1 MQQPSQWGHSTPNIR
16 FPAIIVGLLLVGAM
30 CAITPYNNYFLQNSK
45 IAGNHLPVGSIFG
58 LLLLVFL
65 VNVPLRKLSSVG
77 GHGRFAFSATELT
90 VVWMMLIVAVGI
102 PSMGLLQFLLPSL
115 VALRYF
121 ATTENDWAETLHPHV
136 PEWMIITDA
145 RAVTDFYEGISPGE
159 SVPWILWIKP
169 LLIWGLFVFIFYL
182 TTLCL
187 STILRKQ
194 WVERER
200 FSFPLIQIPIQLA
213 AEPARGT
220 LLNAFFKNRL
230 LWAGMVLPVIL
241 HLINGLHA
249 HFPTVPEIPLIY
261 NIHRAF
267 TEKPWHTL
275 GWWPAMRLVIYFS
288 VIGIASLLTL
298 EVSFSL
304 WFFYLFFKLQYIIMN
319 ASGLSISPWIS
330 CSRQVMGGYL
340 VFVPAV
346 FWIGREHIADIFR
359 FSVSRNAFDR
369 TNGADGVLLRNPK
382 TTLSFSTI
390 SERGD
395 RNEPLPYRVA
405 LLGFLFGFAILTVF
419 LVVAGMT
426 TWVAVVTLLS
436 IFFTSIVL
444 TWMVVNG
451 GLLLVQAPF
460 FPSEYIDITLG
471 SGAVGQKS
479 LAILSFQRTFLRDWG
494 EFMMPNFLHSFKA
507 ADEVRLARRKV
518 VPIMGIAIAVA
529 ALVSVYF
536 SLTLIYDKGALFLQ
550 SWSFVV
556 APRNYF
562 QRMSSLIQFPVET
575 KWDEVYSMIAGA
587 GFTGFMLWMRQN
599 FVWCSLHPI
608 GYLLGATY
616 PPFHLWSSIF
626 IGWFIK
632 YTALKFGGASTYR
645 KLRPVAFGLIFGEY
659 VMVGVWMIVGFF
671 TGIGYFALPS

>member
-1 MQQPSQWGHSTPNIR
+1 MKSNNTPNTKIR
-16 FPAIIVGLLLVGAM
+16 FPVIIVGILLVGAM

-58 LLLLVFL
+58 ILLLVFI
-65 VNVPLRKLSSVG
+65 VNVPLRKLMKS
-77 GHGRFAFSATELT
+77 GRFAFSAPELT

-136 PEWMIITDA
+136 PEWMIVTDA

-159 SVPWILWIKP
+159 SVPWMLWIKP

-359 FSVSRNAFDR
+359 KTFSHSAVDDA
-369 TNGADGVLLRNPK
+369 
-382 TTLSFSTI
+382 
-390 SERGD
+390 
-395 RNEPLPYRVA
+395 NEPLPYRMA
-405 LLGFLFGFAILTVF
+405 LLGFLLGFAILTVF

-436 IFFTSIVL
+436 IFITSIVL

-471 SGAVGQKS
+471 SSALGQKS
-479 LAILSFQRTFLRDWG
+479 TAILSFQRTFLRDWG

-529 ALVSVYF
+529 VLVSVYF

-562 QRMSSLIQFPVET
+562 QRMSSLIQFPIET

-599 FVWCSLHPI
+599 FVWWSLHPI

-616 PPFHLWSSIF
+616 PPFHLWSSIL

-632 YTALKFGGASTYR
+632 YSALKFGGASTYR

>member
-1 MQQPSQWGHSTPNIR
+1 MEHQSSERRVEGGRGNLASTSFDSTSRQKIR
-16 FPAIIVGLLLVGAM
+16 FPAILVGLLLVAAM
-30 CAITPYNNYFLQNSK
+30 CAVTPYNNYYLQNSK

-58 LLLLVFL
+58 ILLLVFL
-65 VNVPLRKLSSVG
+65 VNVPLRKLMRR
-77 GHGRFAFSATELT
+77 GRFAFSALELT
-90 VVWMMLIVAVGI
+90 VIWIMLIVAVGI

-115 VALRYF
+115 VAVRYF
-121 ATTENDWAETLHPHV
+121 ATTENDWSETLHPHV
-136 PEWMIITDA
+136 PEWLVVTEPQ
-145 RAVTDFYEGISPGE
+145 AVTDFYEGIGPVE
-159 SVPWILWIKP
+159 SVPWMIWLEP
-169 LLIWGLFVFIFYL
+169 LLIWGLFVLIFYF

-200 FSFPLIQIPIQLA
+200 GS
-213 AEPARGT
+213 
-220 LLNAFFKNRL
+220 LLNSFFKSRL
-230 LWAGMVLPVIL
+230 LWAGMALPVVL

-249 HFPTVPEIPLIY
+249 HFPRVPEIPLIY
-261 NIHRAF
+261 NIYTVF

-275 GWWPAMRLVIYFS
+275 GWWPAMRFVIYFS

-304 WFFYLFFKLQYIIMN
+304 WFFYLFFKLQYIVMN
-319 ASGLSISPWIS
+319 AIGLSIGPWIS

-346 FWIGREHIADIFR
+346 FWMGREHIGTIFR
-359 FSVSRNAFDR
+359 KAF
-369 TNGADGVLLRNPK
+369 G
-382 TTLSFSTI
+382 I
-390 SERGD
+390 ERVGQGGQRID
-395 RNEPLPYRVA
+395 DSNEPVSYRVA
-405 LLGFLFGFAILTVF
+405 LLGFLLGFITLIIF
-419 LVVAGMT
+419 LVVAGVT
-426 TWVAVVTLLS
+426 TWVALVTLLS
-436 IFFTSIVL
+436 IFITSVVL

-471 SGAVGQKS
+471 SNALGHKS

-507 ADEVRLARRKV
+507 ADEVRLARRRLI
-518 VPIMGIAIAVA
+518 PILGISIVVA
-529 ALVSVYF
+529 ALVSVYA

-550 SWSFVV
+550 DWTYVV

-562 QRMSSLIQFPVET
+562 QRMSSLIQFPIET

-599 FVWCSLHPI
+599 FVWWSLHPI

-616 PPFHLWSSIF
+616 PPFHLWSSILV
-626 IGWFIK
+626 GWFIK
-632 YTALKFGGASTYR
+632 YMALKFGGASTYR
-645 KLRPVAFGLIFGEY
+645 KIRPVAFGLIFGEY
-659 VMVGVWMIVGFF
+659 VMVGLWMIVGFF

>member
-1 MQQPSQWGHSTPNIR
+1 MGTRTRLAANTFKDNFGGNSRSNSRIR
-16 FPAIIVGLLLVGAM
+16 FSAILVGLLLVGAM
-30 CAITPYNNYFLQNSK
+30 CAITPYNNYFLQNTK

-58 LLLLVFL
+58 LLILVFL
-65 VNVPLRKLSSVG
+65 VNVPLRKLMRSR
-77 GHGRFAFSATELT
+77 RFAFSALELT
-90 VVWMMLIVAVGI
+90 VIWMMLIVAVGI

-115 VALRYF
+115 VALQYF
-121 ATTENDWAETLHPHV
+121 ATPENDWSETLHPHI
-136 PEWMIITDA
+136 PEWLVVTDS

-159 SVPWILWIKP
+159 SVPWMLWLKP
-169 LLIWGLFVFIFYL
+169 LLIWGLFVLVFYF

-213 AEPARGT
+213 AEPEGGS
-220 LLNAFFKNRL
+220 LLNSFFKSRL
-230 LWAGMVLPVIL
+230 LWAGMTLPVVL

-249 HFPTVPEIPLIY
+249 HFTKVPEIPLIY
-261 NIHRAF
+261 NIYTVF

-275 GWWPAMRLVIYFS
+275 GWWPAMRFVIYFS

-319 ASGLSISPWIS
+319 AIGLSIGPWIS

-346 FWIGREHIADIFR
+346 FWMGREHIGSIFR
-359 FSVSRNAFDR
+359 
-369 TNGADGVLLRNPK
+369 K
-382 TTLSFSTI
+382 TFGM
-390 SERGD
+390 ERAGRGLTTPSGGRID
-395 RNEPLPYRVA
+395 DSNEPVSYRVA
-405 LLGFLFGFAILTVF
+405 LLGFFLGFITLIVF
-419 LVVAGMT
+419 LVVAGIT
-426 TWVAVVTLLS
+426 TWVALVTLLS
-436 IFFTSIVL
+436 IFITSVVL

-471 SGAVGQKS
+471 SNALGHKS

-507 ADEVRLARRKV
+507 ADEVRLARRKLI
-518 VPIMGIAIAVA
+518 PILGIAIVVA
-529 ALVSVYF
+529 ILVSVYA
-536 SLTLIYDKGALFLQ
+536 SLTLIYDKGALFLDN
-550 SWSFVV
+550 WPFVV

-562 QRMSSLIQFPVET
+562 QRMSSLIQFPIET

-599 FVWCSLHPI
+599 FVWWSLHPI

-616 PPFHLWSSIF
+616 PPFHLWSSILV
-626 IGWFIK
+626 GWFIK
-632 YTALKFGGASTYR
+632 YMALKFGGAATYR
-645 KLRPVAFGLIFGEY
+645 KIRPIAFGLIFGEY

>member
-1 MQQPSQWGHSTPNIR
+1 MQHMKSNNTPNTKIR
-16 FPAIIVGLLLVGAM
+16 FPVIIVGLLLVGAM

-58 LLLLVFL
+58 ILLLVFL
-65 VNVPLRKLSSVG
+65 VNIPLRKLMKS
-77 GHGRFAFSATELT
+77 GRFAFSAPELT

-136 PEWMIITDA
+136 PEWMIVTDA

-159 SVPWILWIKP
+159 SVPWMLWIKP
-169 LLIWGLFVFIFYL
+169 LLIWGLFVFVFYL

-359 FSVSRNAFDR
+359 KTFSHSAVNDA
-369 TNGADGVLLRNPK
+369 
-382 TTLSFSTI
+382 
-390 SERGD
+390 
-395 RNEPLPYRVA
+395 NEPLPYRTA
-405 LLGFLFGFAILTVF
+405 LLGFLLGFAILTVF

-436 IFFTSIVL
+436 IFITSIVL

-471 SGAVGQKS
+471 SGALGQKS
-479 LAILSFQRTFLRDWG
+479 TAILSFQRTFLRDWG

-529 ALVSVYF
+529 VLVSVYF

-599 FVWCSLHPI
+599 FVWWSLHPI

-616 PPFHLWSSIF
+616 PPFHLWSSIL

-632 YTALKFGGASTYR
+632 YSALKFGGASTYR

>member
-1 MQQPSQWGHSTPNIR
+1 MLFNTRQKPDFDNGKIGAEIQSLENQKIR
-16 FPAIIVGLLLVGAM
+16 FPAILVGVLLIAAM
-30 CAITPYNNYFLQNSK
+30 CAVTPYNNYYLQNTK

-58 LLLLVFL
+58 ILLLIFL
-65 VNVPLRKLSSVG
+65 VNVPLRKLMRS
-77 GHGRFAFSATELT
+77 GRFAFSALELT
-90 VVWMMLIVAVGI
+90 VIWIMLIVAVGI

-115 VALRYF
+115 VAVRYF
-121 ATTENDWAETLHPHV
+121 ATTENDWSETLHPHV
-136 PEWMIITDA
+136 PEWLVVTEPQ
-145 RAVTDFYEGISPGE
+145 AVTDFYEGIGAAE
-159 SVPWILWIKP
+159 DVPWMFWLEP
-169 LLIWGLFVFIFYL
+169 LLVWGLFVLVFYF

-213 AEPARGT
+213 AEPEHGS
-220 LLNAFFKNRL
+220 LLNSFFKNRL
-230 LWAGMVLPVIL
+230 LWAGMALPVVL

-249 HFPTVPEIPLIY
+249 HFPKVPEIPLIY
-261 NIHRAF
+261 DIYRVF
-267 TEKPWHTL
+267 TEKPWYTL
-275 GWWPAMRLVIYFS
+275 GWWPAMRFVIYFS

-319 ASGLSISPWIS
+319 ALGLSIGPWIS

-346 FWIGREHIADIFR
+346 FWMGREHIGSIFR
-359 FSVSRNAFDR
+359 KTFSIGGGQEIDDS
-369 TNGADGVLLRNPK
+369 
-382 TTLSFSTI
+382 
-390 SERGD
+390 
-395 RNEPLPYRVA
+395 NEPVSYRMA
-405 LLGFLFGFAILTVF
+405 LLGFFLGFTTLIVF
-419 LVVAGMT
+419 LVVAGIT
-426 TWVAVVTLLS
+426 TWVALVTLLS
-436 IFFTSIVL
+436 IFITSIVL

-471 SGAVGQKS
+471 SNALGHKS

-507 ADEVRLARRKV
+507 ADEVRLARRRLI
-518 VPIMGIAIAVA
+518 PILGISIVVA
-529 ALVSVYF
+529 ALVSVYA

-550 SWSFVV
+550 SWAFVV

-562 QRMSSLIQFPVET
+562 QRMSSLIQFPIET

-587 GFTGFMLWMRQN
+587 GFTGFMLWMRQH
-599 FVWCSLHPI
+599 FVWWSLHPI

-616 PPFHLWSSIF
+616 PPFHLWSSIL

-632 YTALKFGGASTYR
+632 YMALKFGGASTYR
-645 KLRPVAFGLIFGEY
+645 KIRPVAFGLIFGEY
-659 VMVGVWMIVGFF
+659 VMVGLWMIVGFF
-671 TGIGYFALPS
+671 SGIGYFALPS

>member
-1 MQQPSQWGHSTPNIR
+1 MPDRPKIR
-16 FPAIIVGLLLVGAM
+16 FSAIVVGLLLVGAM
-30 CAITPYNNYFLQNSK
+30 CAITPYNNYFLQNTK

-58 LLLLVFL
+58 ILLLIFF
-65 VNVPLRKLSSVG
+65 VNVPLRKLAG
-77 GHGRFAFSATELT
+77 AGRFAFSALELT
-90 VVWMMLIVAVGI
+90 VIWMMLIVAVGI

-115 VALRYF
+115 VALHYF
-121 ATTENDWAETLHPHV
+121 ATTENDWSETLHPHIPDWLV
-136 PEWMIITDA
+136 VTDA

-159 SVPWILWIKP
+159 SVPWMLWIKP
-169 LLIWGLFVFIFYL
+169 LLIWGLFVFVFYL

-213 AEPARGT
+213 AEPASGT
-220 LLNAFFKNRL
+220 LLNTFFKNRL
-230 LWAGMVLPVIL
+230 LWAGMVLPVVL

-249 HFPTVPEIPLIY
+249 HFPKVPEIPLVY
-261 NIHRAF
+261 NIYRAF
-267 TEKPWHTL
+267 TEKPWYTL

-288 VIGIASLLTL
+288 VIGIATLLTL

-319 ASGLSISPWIS
+319 AMGLGISPWIS

-346 FWIGREHIADIFR
+346 FWIGREHIATIFR
-359 FSVSRNAFDR
+359 KTFGMGDTLISDRQSLVTSQRRVSA
-369 TNGADGVLLRNPK
+369 
-382 TTLSFSTI
+382 TI
-390 SERGD
+390 DDS
-395 RNEPLPYRVA
+395 NEPLPYRFA
-405 LLGFLFGFAILTVF
+405 LLGFLIGFIILVVF
-419 LVVAGMT
+419 LVLAGIT
-426 TWVAVVTLLS
+426 TWVAILTLLS
-436 IFFTSIVL
+436 IFITSIVL
-444 TWMVVNG
+444 SWMVVNG

-471 SGAVGQKS
+471 SGALGHKS

-507 ADEVRLARRKV
+507 ADEVKLARRRV
-518 VPIMGIAIAVA
+518 VPILGIGIVFAI
-529 ALVSVYF
+529 LVSVYA
-536 SLTLIYDKGALFLQ
+536 SLTLIYTKGALFLQ

-562 QRMSSLIQFPVET
+562 QRMSSLIQFPIET

-587 GFTGFMLWMRQN
+587 GFTGFMLWMRHH
-599 FVWCSLHPI
+599 FVWWSLHPI

-616 PPFHLWSSIF
+616 PPFHLWSSIL

-645 KLRPVAFGLIFGEY
+645 KLRPIAFGLIFGEY
-659 VMVGVWMIVGFF
+659 VMVGLWMIVGFF

>member
-1 MQQPSQWGHSTPNIR
+1 MGTESITPKTPQR
-16 FPAIIVGLLLVGAM
+16 FHEGKNEVPRLRFSAILVGLLLVGAM
-30 CAITPYNNYFLQNSK
+30 CAVTPYNNYFLQNSK

-65 VNVPLRKLSSVG
+65 VNVPLRKLMRGRGFTFSSL
-77 GHGRFAFSATELT
+77 ELT
-90 VVWMMLIVAVGI
+90 VVWMMLIVAIGI

-121 ATTENDWAETLHPHV
+121 ATTENDWAETLHPHI
-136 PEWMIITDA
+136 PEWLVVMDTGA
-145 RAVTDFYEGISPGE
+145 STDFYEGISPGE
-159 SVPWILWIKP
+159 SVPWMLWLQP
-169 LLIWGLFVFIFYL
+169 LLIWGLFVLVFYF
-182 TTLCL
+182 TTFCL

-194 WVERER
+194 WAERER
-200 FSFPLIQIPIQLA
+200 FSFPLIQIPLQLA
-213 AEPARGT
+213 SEPLPGT
-220 LLNAFFKNRL
+220 LLSPFFKNRL
-230 LWAGMVLPVIL
+230 LWAGMALPVVL

-249 HFPTVPEIPLIY
+249 HFPNVPEIPLIY
-261 NIHRAF
+261 NIHRVF

-304 WFFYLFFKLQYIIMN
+304 WFFYLFFKFQYIVMN

-340 VFVPAV
+340 IFVPAV
-346 FWIGREHIADIFR
+346 FWIGREHIVSIFR
-359 FSVSRNAFDR
+359 KTFGIGASRGFSPS
-369 TNGADGVLLRNPK
+369 GAIDD
-382 TTLSFSTI
+382 S
-390 SERGD
+390 
-395 RNEPLPYRVA
+395 NEPLPYRVA
-405 LLGFLFGFAILTVF
+405 LLGFVLGFAMLTVF
-419 LVVAGMT
+419 LVIAGVT
-426 TWVAVVTLLS
+426 TWVAVITLLS
-436 IFFTSIVL
+436 IFITSIVL
-444 TWMVVNG
+444 SWMVVNG

-471 SGAVGQKS
+471 SGALGQKS

-507 ADEVRLARRKV
+507 ADEVRLARRRV
-518 VPIMGIAIAVA
+518 ILILGVAILGGI
-529 ALVSVYF
+529 LVSVYF
-536 SLTLIYDKGALFLQ
+536 SLTLIYNKGALFLQ

-562 QRMSSLIQFPVET
+562 QRMSGLIQFPVET

-587 GFTGFMLWMRQN
+587 GFTGLMLWMRQH

-616 PPFHLWSSIF
+616 PPFHLWASIL

-632 YTALKFGGASTYR
+632 YSCLKFGGAATYR

>member
-1 MQQPSQWGHSTPNIR
+1 MLFNTRQKPDFDNGKIGAGIQSLENQKIR
-16 FPAIIVGLLLVGAM
+16 FPAILAGLLLIAAM
-30 CAITPYNNYFLQNSK
+30 CAVTPYNNYYLQNTK

-58 LLLLVFL
+58 ILLLIFL
-65 VNVPLRKLSSVG
+65 VNVPLRKLMRS
-77 GHGRFAFSATELT
+77 GRFAFSALELT
-90 VVWMMLIVAVGI
+90 VIWIMLIVAVGI

-115 VALRYF
+115 VAVRYF
-121 ATTENDWAETLHPHV
+121 ATTENDWSETLHPHV
-136 PEWMIITDA
+136 PEWLVVTEPQ
-145 RAVTDFYEGISPGE
+145 AVTDFYEGIGAAE
-159 SVPWILWIKP
+159 GVPWMFWLEP
-169 LLIWGLFVFIFYL
+169 LLVWGLFVLVFYF

-213 AEPARGT
+213 AEPERGS
-220 LLNAFFKNRL
+220 LLNSFFKNRL
-230 LWAGMVLPVIL
+230 LWAGMALPVVL

-249 HFPTVPEIPLIY
+249 HFPKVPEIPLIY
-261 NIHRAF
+261 DIYRVF
-267 TEKPWHTL
+267 TEKPWYTL
-275 GWWPAMRLVIYFS
+275 GWWPAMRFVIYFS

-319 ASGLSISPWIS
+319 AIGLSIGPWIS

-346 FWIGREHIADIFR
+346 FWMGREHIGSIFR
-359 FSVSRNAFDR
+359 KTFG
-369 TNGADGVLLRNPK
+369 TGGAQEIDD
-382 TTLSFSTI
+382 S
-390 SERGD
+390 
-395 RNEPLPYRVA
+395 NEPVSYRMA
-405 LLGFLFGFAILTVF
+405 LLGFFLGFITLIVF
-419 LVVAGMT
+419 LVVAGIT
-426 TWVAVVTLLS
+426 TWVALVTLLS
-436 IFFTSIVL
+436 IFITSIVL

-471 SGAVGQKS
+471 SNALGHKS

-507 ADEVRLARRKV
+507 ADEVRLARRRLI
-518 VPIMGIAIAVA
+518 PILGISIVVA
-529 ALVSVYF
+529 ALVSVYA

-550 SWSFVV
+550 SWAFVV

-562 QRMSSLIQFPVET
+562 QRMSSLIQFPIET

-587 GFTGFMLWMRQN
+587 GFTGFMLWMRQH
-599 FVWCSLHPI
+599 FVWWSLHPI

-616 PPFHLWSSIF
+616 PPFHLWSSIL

-632 YTALKFGGASTYR
+632 YMALKFGGASTYR
-645 KLRPVAFGLIFGEY
+645 KIRPVAFGLIFGEY
-659 VMVGVWMIVGFF
+659 VMVGLWMIVGFF
-671 TGIGYFALPS
+671 SGIGYFALPS

>member
-1 MQQPSQWGHSTPNIR
+1 M
-16 FPAIIVGLLLVGAM
+16 GAM
-30 CAITPYNNYFLQNSK
+30 CAITPYNNYFLQNTK

-58 LLLLVFL
+58 ILLLIFF
-65 VNVPLRKLSSVG
+65 VNVPLRKLVG
-77 GHGRFAFSATELT
+77 KGRFAFSALELT
-90 VVWMMLIVAVGI
+90 VVWIMLIVAVGI

-121 ATTENDWAETLHPHV
+121 ATTENDWSETLHPHI
-136 PEWMIITDA
+136 PEWLVVADT
-145 RAVTDFYEGISPGE
+145 RAVIDFYEGISPGE
-159 SVPWILWIKP
+159 SVPWMLWLKP
-169 LLIWGLFVFIFYL
+169 LLIWGLFVFVFYL

-213 AEPARGT
+213 AEPAHGA
-220 LLNAFFKNRL
+220 LLNTFFKNRL
-230 LWAGMVLPVIL
+230 LWAGMVLPVVL

-261 NIHRAF
+261 NIYRAF
-267 TEKPWHTL
+267 TEKPWYTL

-288 VIGIASLLTL
+288 VIGIATLLTL

-319 ASGLSISPWIS
+319 AIGLGIGPWIS

-346 FWIGREHIADIFR
+346 FWIGREHMATIFR
-359 FSVSRNAFDR
+359 KTFGMRGTAPSRYSMGENRQFID
-369 TNGADGVLLRNPK
+369 D
-382 TTLSFSTI
+382 S
-390 SERGD
+390 D
-395 RNEPLPYRVA
+395 EPLSYRFA
-405 LLGFLFGFAILTVF
+405 LLGFLLGFITLIVF
-419 LVVAGMT
+419 LVLAGVT
-426 TWVAVVTLLS
+426 TWVAILTLLS

-444 TWMVVNG
+444 SWMVVNG

-471 SGAVGQKS
+471 SGALGHKS

-507 ADEVRLARRKV
+507 VDEVKLARRRL
-518 VPIMGIAIAVA
+518 VPILGIAIAGAV
-529 ALVSVYF
+529 LVSVYA
-536 SLTLIYDKGALFLQ
+536 SLTLIYTKGALFLQ

-562 QRMSSLIQFPVET
+562 QRMSSLIQFPIET

-587 GFTGFMLWMRQN
+587 GFTGFMLWMRHH
-599 FVWCSLHPI
+599 FVWWSLHPI

-616 PPFHLWSSIF
+616 PPFHLWSSIL

-645 KLRPVAFGLIFGEY
+645 KLRPIAFGLIFGEY
-659 VMVGVWMIVGFF
+659 VMVGLWMIVGFF

>member
-1 MQQPSQWGHSTPNIR
+1 MLLNTRQKPDLDNGKIGAKTQSLKIR
-16 FPAIIVGLLLVGAM
+16 FPAILVGLLLVGVM
-30 CAITPYNNYFLQNSK
+30 CAITPYNNYFLQNTK

-58 LLLLVFL
+58 LLILVFL
-65 VNVPLRKLSSVG
+65 VNVPLRQFMRSR
-77 GHGRFAFSATELT
+77 RFAFSALELT
-90 VVWMMLIVAVGI
+90 VIWMMLIVAVGI

-121 ATTENDWAETLHPHV
+121 ATTENDWSETLHPHIPDWLV
-136 PEWMIITDA
+136 ITEP

-159 SVPWILWIKP
+159 SVPWMIWIKP
-169 LLIWGLFVFIFYL
+169 LLIWGLFVLVFYF

-200 FSFPLIQIPIQLA
+200 FSFPLIQIPVQLA

-220 LLNAFFKNRL
+220 LLNTFFKSRL
-230 LWAGMVLPVIL
+230 LWAGMALPVVL

-249 HFPTVPEIPLIY
+249 HFPKVPEIPLIY
-261 NIHRAF
+261 NIYTVF

-275 GWWPAMRLVIYFS
+275 GWWPAMRFVIYFS

-319 ASGLSISPWIS
+319 AVGLSIGPWIS

-346 FWIGREHIADIFR
+346 FWIGREHIITVFR
-359 FSVSRNAFDR
+359 KTFGLGHAR
-369 TNGADGVLLRNPK
+369 TAKQPIDD
-382 TTLSFSTI
+382 S
-390 SERGD
+390 
-395 RNEPLPYRVA
+395 NEPVSYRIA
-405 LLGFLFGFAILTVF
+405 LLGFLFGFVTLVVF
-419 LVVAGMT
+419 LVVAGVT

-436 IFFTSIVL
+436 IFITSIVL

-471 SGAVGQKS
+471 SNALGHKS

-507 ADEVRLARRKV
+507 ADEVKLARRRV
-518 VPIMGIAIAVA
+518 IPILGIAIIVA
-529 ALVSVYF
+529 ILISVYA
-536 SLTLIYDKGALFLQ
+536 SLTLIYGKGALFLQ

-562 QRMSSLIQFPVET
+562 QRMNNLIQFPIET

-599 FVWCSLHPI
+599 FVWWSLHPI

-616 PPFHLWSSIF
+616 PPFHLWSSIL

-632 YTALKFGGASTYR
+632 YMALKFGGATTYR
-645 KLRPVAFGLIFGEY
+645 KIRPIAFGLIFGEY
-659 VMVGVWMIVGFF
+659 VMVALWMIVGMF

>member
-16 FPAIIVGLLLVGAM
+16 FPAIIAGLLLVGAM

-65 VNVPLRKLSSVG
+65 VNVPLRKLSSIG

-159 SVPWILWIKP
+159 SVPWILWVKP

-369 TNGADGVLLRNPK
+369 TNGDDGVLLRNPK

-471 SGAVGQKS
+471 SGALGQKS

>member
-1 MQQPSQWGHSTPNIR
+1 MKSNNTPNTKIR
-16 FPAIIVGLLLVGAM
+16 LPVIIVGLLLVGAM

-58 LLLLVFL
+58 ILLLVFL
-65 VNVPLRKLSSVG
+65 VNIPLRQLIKS
-77 GHGRFAFSATELT
+77 GRFAFSAAELT

-136 PEWMIITDA
+136 PEWMIVTDA

-159 SVPWILWIKP
+159 SVPWLLWIKP
-169 LLIWGLFVFIFYL
+169 LLIWGLFVFVFYL

-359 FSVSRNAFDR
+359 KTFSHSAVDD
-369 TNGADGVLLRNPK
+369 T
-382 TTLSFSTI
+382 
-390 SERGD
+390 
-395 RNEPLPYRVA
+395 NEPLPYRMA
-405 LLGFLFGFAILTVF
+405 LLGFLLGFAILTVF

-436 IFFTSIVL
+436 IFITSIVL

-471 SGAVGQKS
+471 SGALGQKS
-479 LAILSFQRTFLRDWG
+479 TAILSFQRTFLRDWG

-529 ALVSVYF
+529 VLVSVYF

-599 FVWCSLHPI
+599 FVWWSLHPI

-616 PPFHLWSSIF
+616 PPFHLWSSIL

-632 YTALKFGGASTYR
+632 YSALKFGGASTYR

>member
-30 CAITPYNNYFLQNSK
+30 CAITPSNNYFLQNSK

-159 SVPWILWIKP
+159 SVPWILWVKP

-346 FWIGREHIADIFR
+346 FWIGREHIADIFQ
-359 FSVSRNAFDR
+359 
-369 TNGADGVLLRNPK
+369 K
-382 TTLSFSTI
+382 SFSHSQIDDT
-390 SERGD
+390 
-395 RNEPLPYRVA
+395 NEPLPYRTA

-471 SGAVGQKS
+471 SGALGQKS

-599 FVWCSLHPI
+599 FVWWSLHPI

-616 PPFHLWSSIF
+616 PPFHLWSSIL

-632 YTALKFGGASTYR
+632 YSALKFGGASTYR

>member
-1 MQQPSQWGHSTPNIR
+1 MRSR
-16 FPAIIVGLLLVGAM
+16 
-30 CAITPYNNYFLQNSK
+30 
-45 IAGNHLPVGSIFG
+45 
-58 LLLLVFL
+58 
-65 VNVPLRKLSSVG
+65 
-77 GHGRFAFSATELT
+77 RFAFSALELT
-90 VVWMMLIVAVGI
+90 VIWMMLIVAVGI

-121 ATTENDWAETLHPHV
+121 ATTRKRLVRNAPSRTFQSGSSSQILG
-136 PEWMIITDA
+136 
-145 RAVTDFYEGISPGE
+145 AVTDFYEGISAGE
-159 SVPWILWIKP
+159 SVPWMLWLKP
-169 LLIWGLFVFIFYL
+169 LLVWGLFVLVFYF

-220 LLNAFFKNRL
+220 LLNTFFKSRL
-230 LWAGMVLPVIL
+230 LWAGMALPVVL

-249 HFPTVPEIPLIY
+249 HFPKVPEIPLIY
-261 NIHRAF
+261 NIYTVF

-275 GWWPAMRLVIYFS
+275 GWWPAMRFVIYFS

-319 ASGLSISPWIS
+319 AIGLSIGPWIS

-346 FWIGREHIADIFR
+346 FWIGREHIITVFR
-359 FSVSRNAFDR
+359 KAFGLGHAR
-369 TNGADGVLLRNPK
+369 TGP
-382 TTLSFSTI
+382 TT
-390 SERGD
+390 SERQPID
-395 RNEPLPYRVA
+395 DSNEPVSYRIA
-405 LLGFLFGFAILTVF
+405 LLGFLFGFITLVVF
-419 LVVAGMT
+419 LAVAGDVT

-436 IFFTSIVL
+436 IFITSIVL

-471 SGAVGQKS
+471 SNALGHKS

-507 ADEVRLARRKV
+507 ADEVKLARKRV
-518 VPIMGIAIAVA
+518 CADFGHRNCCRDSCLCLCIVNADLRQRRAIFTE
-529 ALVSVYF
+529 LV
-536 SLTLIYDKGALFLQ
+536 L
-550 SWSFVV
+550 
-556 APRNYF
+556 RC
-562 QRMSSLIQFPVET
+562 R
-575 KWDEVYSMIAGA
+575 
-587 GFTGFMLWMRQN
+587 
-599 FVWCSLHPI
+599 
-608 GYLLGATY
+608 
-616 PPFHLWSSIF
+616 
-626 IGWFIK
+626 
-632 YTALKFGGASTYR
+632 TA
-645 KLRPVAFGLIFGEY
+645 
-659 VMVGVWMIVGFF
+659 
-671 TGIGYFALPS
+671 

>member
-1 MQQPSQWGHSTPNIR
+1 MLFNTRQKPDFDNGKIGAEIQSLENQKIR
-16 FPAIIVGLLLVGAM
+16 FPAILVGVLLIAAM
-30 CAITPYNNYFLQNSK
+30 CAVTPYNNYYLQNTK

-58 LLLLVFL
+58 ILLLIFL
-65 VNVPLRKLSSVG
+65 VNVPLRKLMRS
-77 GHGRFAFSATELT
+77 GRFAFSALELT
-90 VVWMMLIVAVGI
+90 VIWIMLIVAVGI

-115 VALRYF
+115 VAVRYF
-121 ATTENDWAETLHPHV
+121 ATTENDWSETLHPHV
-136 PEWMIITDA
+136 PEWLVVTEPQ
-145 RAVTDFYEGISPGE
+145 AVTDFYEGIGAAE
-159 SVPWILWIKP
+159 GVPWMFWLEP
-169 LLIWGLFVFIFYL
+169 LLVWGLFVLVFYF

-213 AEPARGT
+213 AEPEHGS
-220 LLNAFFKNRL
+220 LLNSFFKNRL
-230 LWAGMVLPVIL
+230 LWAGMALPVVL

-249 HFPTVPEIPLIY
+249 HFPKVPEIPLIY
-261 NIHRAF
+261 DIYRVF
-267 TEKPWHTL
+267 TEKPWYTL
-275 GWWPAMRLVIYFS
+275 GWWPAMRFVIYFS

-319 ASGLSISPWIS
+319 ALGLSIGPWIS

-346 FWIGREHIADIFR
+346 FWMGREHIGSIFR
-359 FSVSRNAFDR
+359 KTFSIGGGQEIDDS
-369 TNGADGVLLRNPK
+369 
-382 TTLSFSTI
+382 
-390 SERGD
+390 
-395 RNEPLPYRVA
+395 NEPVSYRMA
-405 LLGFLFGFAILTVF
+405 LLGFFLGFTTLIVF
-419 LVVAGMT
+419 LVVAGIT
-426 TWVAVVTLLS
+426 TWVALVTLLS
-436 IFFTSIVL
+436 IFITSIVL

-471 SGAVGQKS
+471 SNALGHKS

-507 ADEVRLARRKV
+507 ADEVRLARRRLI
-518 VPIMGIAIAVA
+518 PILGISIVVA
-529 ALVSVYF
+529 ALVSVYA

-550 SWSFVV
+550 SWAFVV

-562 QRMSSLIQFPVET
+562 QRMSSLIQFPIET

-587 GFTGFMLWMRQN
+587 GFTGFMLWMRQH
-599 FVWCSLHPI
+599 FVWWSLHPI

-616 PPFHLWSSIF
+616 PPFHLWSSIL

-632 YTALKFGGASTYR
+632 YMALKFGGASTYR
-645 KLRPVAFGLIFGEY
+645 KIRPVAFGLIFGEY
-659 VMVGVWMIVGFF
+659 VMVGLWMIVGFF
-671 TGIGYFALPS
+671 SGIGYFALPS

>member
-1 MQQPSQWGHSTPNIR
+1 MPNTPNRRTTIPQKSNEAARLR
-16 FPAIIVGLLLVGAM
+16 FPAIVVGLLLVGAM

-58 LLLLVFL
+58 ILLLVFF
-65 VNVPLRKLSSVG
+65 VNVPLRKLMQRRS
-77 GHGRFAFSATELT
+77 FAFSSLELT
-90 VVWMMLIVAVGI
+90 VIWMMLIVAVGI

-121 ATTENDWAETLHPHV
+121 ATTENDWAETLHPHIPDWLV
-136 PEWMIITDA
+136 VMDV
-145 RAVTDFYEGISPGE
+145 RASTDFYEGISPGE
-159 SVPWILWIKP
+159 NVPWLLWLKP
-169 LLIWGLFVFIFYL
+169 LLIWGLFVLVFYI
-182 TTLCL
+182 TTFCL

-213 AEPARGT
+213 AEPPRGT
-220 LLNAFFKNRL
+220 LLNTFFKNRL
-230 LWAGMVLPVIL
+230 LWAGMALPVVL

-261 NIHRAF
+261 NIYQVF

-346 FWIGREHIADIFR
+346 FWIGREHISTIFR
-359 FSVSRNAFDR
+359 KTFGLGAARPSRMGTFSESR
-369 TNGADGVLLRNPK
+369 
-382 TTLSFSTI
+382 TI
-390 SERGD
+390 DDS
-395 RNEPLPYRVA
+395 NEPVSYRVA
-405 LLGFLFGFAILTVF
+405 LLGFVIGFLTLTVF
-419 LVVAGMT
+419 LVMAGVT

-436 IFFTSIVL
+436 IFVTSIVL
-444 TWMVVNG
+444 SWMVVNG

-471 SGAVGQKS
+471 SGALGQKS

-507 ADEVRLARRKV
+507 ADEVRLARRRIL
-518 VPIMGIAIAVA
+518 PILGIAIAVA
-529 ALVSVYF
+529 ILVSVYF
-536 SLTLIYDKGALFLQ
+536 SLTLIYNKGALFLQ

-562 QRMSSLIQFPVET
+562 QRMSSLIEFPVET

-587 GFTGFMLWMRQN
+587 GFTGFMLWMRQH
-599 FVWCSLHPI
+599 FVWWSLHPI

-616 PPFHLWSSIF
+616 PPFHLWSSIL

-632 YTALKFGGASTYR
+632 YSSLKFGGASTYR

>member
-1 MQQPSQWGHSTPNIR
+1 
-16 FPAIIVGLLLVGAM
+16 M

-65 VNVPLRKLSSVG
+65 VNVPLRKLIKRGLFV
-77 GHGRFAFSATELT
+77 FSATELT

-121 ATTENDWAETLHPHV
+121 ATTENDWAETLHPHI
-136 PEWMIITDA
+136 PEWMIITDT

-159 SVPWILWIKP
+159 SVPWLLWMKP
-169 LLIWGLFVFIFYL
+169 LLIWGLFVLIFYL

-340 VFVPAV
+340 IFVPAV
-346 FWIGREHIADIFR
+346 FWMGREHIATIFR
-359 FSVSRNAFDR
+359 KTFGIERKR
-369 TNGADGVLLRNPK
+369 ADINIHPYDK
-382 TTLSFSTI
+382 T
-390 SERGD
+390 SELID
-395 RNEPLPYRVA
+395 DSNEPLPYRVA
-405 LLGFLFGFAILTVF
+405 LLGFLLGFAILTGF

-426 TWVAVVTLLS
+426 TWVAVLTLLS
-436 IFFTSIVL
+436 IFITSIVL

-471 SGAVGQKS
+471 SGALGQKS

-507 ADEVRLARRKV
+507 ADEVRLGRRKV
-518 VPIMGIAIAVA
+518 VPIMGAAIVVAVI
-529 ALVSVYF
+529 VSVYF

-562 QRMSSLIQFPVET
+562 QRMSSLIQFPSET

-599 FVWCSLHPI
+599 FVWWSLHPI

-616 PPFHLWSSIF
+616 PPFHLWSSIL

-632 YTALKFGGASTYR
+632 YSALKFGGATTYR

>member
-1 MQQPSQWGHSTPNIR
+1 MLFNTRQKPDFDNGKIGAEIQSLENQKIR
-16 FPAIIVGLLLVGAM
+16 FPAILVGLLLIAAM
-30 CAITPYNNYFLQNSK
+30 CAVTPYNNYYLQNTK

-58 LLLLVFL
+58 ILLLIFL
-65 VNVPLRKLSSVG
+65 VNVPLRKLMRS
-77 GHGRFAFSATELT
+77 GRFAFSALELT
-90 VVWMMLIVAVGI
+90 VIWIMLIVAVGI

-115 VALRYF
+115 VAVRYF
-121 ATTENDWAETLHPHV
+121 ATTENDWSETLHPHV
-136 PEWMIITDA
+136 PEWLVVTEPQ
-145 RAVTDFYEGISPGE
+145 AVTDFYEGIGAAE
-159 SVPWILWIKP
+159 GVPWMFWLEP
-169 LLIWGLFVFIFYL
+169 LLVWGLFVLIFYF

-213 AEPARGT
+213 AEPERGS
-220 LLNAFFKNRL
+220 LLNSFFKNRL
-230 LWAGMVLPVIL
+230 LWAGMALPVVL

-249 HFPTVPEIPLIY
+249 HFPRVPEIPLIY
-261 NIHRAF
+261 DIYRVF
-267 TEKPWHTL
+267 TEKPWYTL
-275 GWWPAMRLVIYFS
+275 GWWPAMRFVIYFS

-319 ASGLSISPWIS
+319 ALSLSIGPWIS

-346 FWIGREHIADIFR
+346 FWMGREHIGSIFR
-359 FSVSRNAFDR
+359 
-369 TNGADGVLLRNPK
+369 K
-382 TTLSFSTI
+382 TFGTGGGQEIDDS
-390 SERGD
+390 
-395 RNEPLPYRVA
+395 NEPVSYRMA
-405 LLGFLFGFAILTVF
+405 LLGFFLGFLTLIVF
-419 LVVAGMT
+419 LVVAGIT
-426 TWVAVVTLLS
+426 TWVALVTLLS
-436 IFFTSIVL
+436 IFITSIVL

-471 SGAVGQKS
+471 SNALGHKS

-507 ADEVRLARRKV
+507 ADEVRLARRRLI
-518 VPIMGIAIAVA
+518 PILGISIVVA
-529 ALVSVYF
+529 ALVSVYA

-550 SWSFVV
+550 SWAFVV

-562 QRMSSLIQFPVET
+562 QRMSSLIQFPIET

-587 GFTGFMLWMRQN
+587 GFTGFMLWMRQH
-599 FVWCSLHPI
+599 FVWWSLHPI

-616 PPFHLWSSIF
+616 PPFHLWSSIL

-632 YTALKFGGASTYR
+632 YMALKFGGASTYR
-645 KLRPVAFGLIFGEY
+645 KIRPVAFGLIFGEY
-659 VMVGVWMIVGFF
+659 VMVGLWMIVGFF
-671 TGIGYFALPS
+671 SGIGYFALPS

>member
-1 MQQPSQWGHSTPNIR
+1 MNQQPSQRGYPAANIR

-58 LLLLVFL
+58 ILLLVFL
-65 VNVPLRKLSSVG
+65 INVPLRKLVKS
-77 GHGRFAFSATELT
+77 GRFAFSATELT

-136 PEWMIITDA
+136 PEWLVVTDA
-145 RAVTDFYEGISPGE
+145 RSVTDFYEGISPGE
-159 SVPWILWIKP
+159 TVPWMVWIKP
-169 LLIWGLFVFIFYL
+169 LLIWGLFVFVFYL

-213 AEPARGT
+213 AAPARGT

-230 LWAGMVLPVIL
+230 LWAGMALPVIL

-359 FSVSRNAFDR
+359 KTFSHSQVDDA
-369 TNGADGVLLRNPK
+369 
-382 TTLSFSTI
+382 
-390 SERGD
+390 
-395 RNEPLPYRVA
+395 NEPLPYRAA

-436 IFFTSIVL
+436 IFITSIVL

-471 SGAVGQKS
+471 SGALGQKS
-479 LAILSFQRTFLRDWG
+479 TAILSFQRTFLRDWG

-518 VPIMGIAIAVA
+518 VPIIGIAIAVA

-599 FVWCSLHPI
+599 FVWWSLHPI

-616 PPFHLWSSIF
+616 PPFHLWSSIL

-632 YTALKFGGASTYR
+632 YSALKFGGASTYR
-645 KLRPVAFGLIFGEY
+645 KLRPLAFGLIFGEY